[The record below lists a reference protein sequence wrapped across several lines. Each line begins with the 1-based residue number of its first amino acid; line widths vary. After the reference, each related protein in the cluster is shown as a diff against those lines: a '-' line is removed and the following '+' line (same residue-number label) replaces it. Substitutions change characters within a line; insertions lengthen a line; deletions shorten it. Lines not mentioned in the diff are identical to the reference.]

1 MVVFRDRKQLTI
13 KPFKGRGYF
22 MANRTEILKKIKAR
36 QAEKQAA
43 VKAKY
48 AKMRRVAEE
57 NAGGVESCLTNL
69 ADACAAQAEAF
80 ENLRENLDLVQAP
93 KEASLKTRTAAAR
106 NYAKSFKRIAEE
118 APEQL
123 AAAISEAYHSLDE
136 QAGALEMLAENLGV
150 SLDSTPAEEAFAE
163 EGIQEIEQADE
174 QGVPMGDVPEPP
186 FEGGEEEKEAG
197 GEGWTTDRDDVGK
210 PRAPEQVQ
218 IPRAAAGNGQTGFT
232 TDRDE
237 NAQPRRPAKMTIPR
251 AQGEAQTPGNKG
263 GSAKRALDGAESAE
277 AFVKE
282 IPQSQGKTEVGAGKA
297 GHTRP
302 MKQIVPSGTPT
313 GQPAE
318 SFVRDIPQSQGQGQT
333 PGNKSAKVTP
343 ARSSAARG
351 KL

>member
-1 MVVFRDRKQLTI
+1 
-13 KPFKGRGYF
+13 
-22 MANRTEILKKIKAR
+22 MANRAALLKKIQAR

-43 VKAKY
+43 IKAKY

-57 NAGGVESCLTNL
+57 NAVGVEKSLTSL

-93 KEASLKTRTAAAR
+93 KEASLKTRTAAAAK
-106 NYAKSFKRIAEE
+106 YAKSFKRIAEQ

-123 AAAISEAYHSLDE
+123 AEALSEAYHSLDE

-163 EGIQEIEQADE
+163 EGIQEMEEADE

-186 FEGGEEEKEAG
+186 FEEGEEEKEAA
-197 GEGWTTDRDDVGK
+197 GEGWTTDRNESGQ
-210 PRAPEQVQ
+210 PRTPEHLQ
-218 IPRAAAGNGQTGFT
+218 IPRAAAGDGSSGFVS
-232 TDRDE
+232 DRDE
-237 NAQPRRPAKMTIPR
+237 NAQPRRPAKVKIPQ
-251 AQGEAQTPGNKG
+251 AQGESALPKSSAD
-263 GSAKRALDGAESAE
+263 GSADAGS
-277 AFVKE
+277 FVKD

-297 GHTRP
+297 GHVRP

-313 GQPAE
+313 AVDAG
-318 SFVRDIPQSQGQGQT
+318 SFVKDIPQSQGKGET